1 MFSYRGG
8 VNTVTQ
14 QQRASLEAGQPTRIR
29 QLEELSAM
37 NSGSS
42 NLPGLAAT
50 LDALLSIA
58 APLGGETTL
67 SDLPPLEILSDQA
80 ELIAAPVGQLAT
92 ISKRPGAPRQLLLV
106 GHYDTVFGTDHPF
119 QLPVWT
125 NPNVL
130 NAPGSADMKG
140 GILIM
145 LAALEQLEQTETASD
160 VGWTILFNPDEELGS
175 VSSGDALASAA
186 RTHQFGMVFEPSFP
200 DGNLAGRRKGS
211 GTFRF
216 VARGV
221 GAHAGR
227 DHHLGR
233 NAITALSRIALD
245 LDDLNGKWAETTI
258 NVGYVHGGG
267 PTNIVP
273 DLAILK
279 LNVRVPDAPTAAAI
293 ETAINE
299 IGNRYTADGITVE
312 TSGFFSRPPKE
323 LTPEIEG
330 VLGYAKT
337 TAQGLGFDLDWL
349 PTGGV
354 SDGNNLAAAGLPNI
368 DNLGVHGG
376 AIHSGDEYVN
386 VESMNERAALAT
398 SLMVSFAEGRLDKV
412 LGL

>member
-1 MFSYRGG
+1 
-8 VNTVTQ
+8 
-14 QQRASLEAGQPTRIR
+14 
-29 QLEELSAM
+29 
-37 NSGSS
+37 
-42 NLPGLAAT
+42 
-50 LDALLSIA
+50 
-58 APLGGETTL
+58 
-67 SDLPPLEILSDQA
+67 
-80 ELIAAPVGQLAT
+80 
-92 ISKRPGAPRQLLLV
+92 
-106 GHYDTVFGTDHPF
+106 
-119 QLPVWT
+119 
-125 NPNVL
+125 
-130 NAPGSADMKG
+130 
-140 GILIM
+140 
-145 LAALEQLEQTETASD
+145 
-160 VGWTILFNPDEELGS
+160 
-175 VSSGDALASAA
+175 
-186 RTHQFGMVFEPSFP
+186 MVFEPSFP

-245 LDDLNGKWAETTI
+245 LDGLNGRWAETTI

-299 IGNRYTADGITVE
+299 IGSRYTADGITVE

-330 VLGYAKT
+330 VLGYAKA